1 MKASR
6 VSLVNTVM
14 FFLLAA
20 YAAIGVAGL
29 DIYFPLSY

>member
-6 VSLVNTVM
+6 ISLINTVM
-14 FFLLAA
+14 FFLLAVCA
-20 YAAIGVAGL
+20 VIGVAGL